1 MALPKGTQIG
11 IGVGVGAIVVL
22 AIIAVLVWYFLTN
35 PGSFPNGFHS
45 GKVKYGDS
53 VVLFNTSNQ
62 LFFPAYSST
71 GDAVFGTSDPQS
83 AYVVQIVY
91 AKDKIQKTFGDP
103 VAINDK
109 VQFLLGLTTQ
119 GTRMALGYDSASQT
133 VNAQPMTATQTYF
146 RIGSA
151 SSGKH
156 LSYNASD
163 VTFEPVGAYGN
174 TVGDCGLTD
183 SSEKVYCATA
193 VVDPT
198 SSNWSLQ
205 RPQ

>member
-1 MALPKGTQIG
+1 MALTKGAKIG
-11 IGVGVGAIVVL
+11 IGVGVGAIVVV

-45 GKVKYGDS
+45 GKVKYGDY
-53 VVLFNTSNQ
+53 VVLYNTSNQ
-62 LFFPAYSST
+62 LFFPA
-71 GDAVFGTSDPQS
+71 ANMIFGTSDPQS

-174 TVGDCGLTD
+174 TVGDCGLPVVT
-183 SSEKVYCATA
+183 SGSVYCGYDIIAN
-193 VVDPT
+193 

>member
-1 MALPKGTQIG
+1 MALTKGAKIG
-11 IGVGVGAIVVL
+11 IGVGVGVGAIVVV

-45 GKVKYGDS
+45 GKVKYGDY
-53 VVLFNTSNQ
+53 VVLYNTSNQ

-91 AKDKIQKTFGDP
+91 AKDNIQKTFGDP

-163 VTFEPVGAYGN
+163 VTFVPVGAYGN
-174 TVGDCGLTD
+174 FVGNCGTGD
-183 SSEKVYCATA
+183 APDVVSCAG
-193 VVDPT
+193 VVANAA
-198 SSNWSLQ
+198 NWSLQ

>member
-1 MALPKGTQIG
+1 MALTKGAKIG
-11 IGVGVGAIVVL
+11 IGVGVGVIVIL
-22 AIIAVLVWYFLTN
+22 AIIAVLVWHFLTN

-62 LFFPAYSST
+62 LFFPA
-71 GDAVFGTSDPQS
+71 ANMIFGTSDPQS
-83 AYVVQIVY
+83 ALVVQIVN

-109 VQFLLGLTTQ
+109 VQFLLPSNPQVTQ
-119 GTRMALGYDSASQT
+119 LALGYDSSSQT
-133 VNAQPMTATQTYF
+133 IQALPKTATQTYF

-151 SSGKH
+151 SSGQH

-183 SSEKVYCATA
+183 HASADVYCGSA
-193 VVDPT
+193 VITDT
-198 SSNWSLQ
+198 SNWSLQ